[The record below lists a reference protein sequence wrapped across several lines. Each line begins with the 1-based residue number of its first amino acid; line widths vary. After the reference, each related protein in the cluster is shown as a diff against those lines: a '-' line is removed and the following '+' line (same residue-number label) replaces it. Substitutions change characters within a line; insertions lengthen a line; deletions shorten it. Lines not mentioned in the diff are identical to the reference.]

1 MSAPRY
7 ARAAAALLARAA
19 ERELPPPRPE
29 SRDSAIQAL
38 EMAIRRR
45 SRKRQRLRY
54 AEALVAVASVA
65 AATAL
70 VAGFRPHRTPVTLSG
85 SQKPSSDA
93 AGNGGNSGKKASDTV
108 VVVAHPMGAGASI
121 VAGEG
126 ATRLGDGVTLG
137 EGSHVV
143 AAADGR
149 ALLSF
154 STGTKLTL
162 EEGGNLTIVN
172 EAATELFTL
181 SGGSLRADVAK
192 LSAGQRFVVRTRDAE
207 VEVRG
212 TSFRVEV
219 APRDALCGTT
229 TRLTVFEGVVVV
241 RASEGETRV
250 AAGESWPRGCAS
262 AVGATLPISTAR
274 GPSLAVDR
282 RHSPTL
288 DAASTLAAQ
297 NDAFARAVAA
307 KRRGATD
314 EALAGFDSFLSLYPG
329 SALAESA
336 TVEKMRLLA
345 SRDRASASG
354 AAKRYLAAY
363 PAGFARAEA
372 ELLAG
377 SP

>member
-1 MSAPRY
+1 M
-7 ARAAAALLARAA
+7 
-19 ERELPPPRPE
+19 
-29 SRDSAIQAL
+29 
-38 EMAIRRR
+38 
-45 SRKRQRLRY
+45 
-54 AEALVAVASVA
+54 AVASVA

-70 VAGFRPHRTPVTLSG
+70 VAGFRPHRTPPTVSG
-85 SQKPSSDA
+85 SQTPSTNA
-93 AGNGGNSGKKASDTV
+93 AGNAGNSEKKASDAV

-121 VAGEG
+121 VASEG
-126 ATRLGDGVTLG
+126 ATRLGEAVTLG
-137 EGSHVV
+137 EGSHTV

-149 ALLSF
+149 VLLSF

-162 EEGGNLTIVN
+162 EEGGDLTIVN

-219 APRDALCGTT
+219 SPQDALCGTT

-262 AVGATLPISTAR
+262 AVGAMSPLAVAR
-274 GPSLAVDR
+274 GPSVAVDR
-282 RHSPTL
+282 RHSPSV
-288 DAASTLAAQ
+288 DVASTLAAQ
-297 NDAFARAVAA
+297 NDAFARAIAA
-307 KRRGATD
+307 KRRGTTD
-314 EALAGFDSFLSLYPG
+314 EALAWFDSFLSLYPG

-345 SRDRASASG
+345 SRDRARASG
-354 AAKRYLAAY
+354 VAKTYLAAY

-372 ELLAG
+372 ESLAG